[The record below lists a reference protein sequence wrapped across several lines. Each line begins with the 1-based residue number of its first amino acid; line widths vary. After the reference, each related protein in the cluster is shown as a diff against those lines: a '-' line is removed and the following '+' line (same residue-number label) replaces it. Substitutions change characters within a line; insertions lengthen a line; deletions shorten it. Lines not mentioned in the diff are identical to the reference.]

1 LGEGE
6 PKPRKHIDHR
16 AAVLIEPSVT
26 IDEQMTRCLQFLIS
40 AVALAAPGISL
51 AAKQKGARAMYGL
64 IAKIT
69 STAGQRAELVA
80 ILGEGTRNMPG
91 CVSYVISEDVNE
103 ENSVWV
109 TEIWDSKASHDASLS
124 LPSVKDVIAK
134 AKPVI
139 AGFTKIAETNPV
151 AGATISTDG
160 KR

>member
-1 LGEGE
+1 
-6 PKPRKHIDHR
+6 
-16 AAVLIEPSVT
+16 
-26 IDEQMTRCLQFLIS
+26 
-40 AVALAAPGISL
+40 
-51 AAKQKGARAMYGL
+51 
-64 IAKIT
+64 
-69 STAGQRAELVA
+69 LVA

-134 AKPVI
+134 AKPMI